1 MQPLSQHPHPALGT
15 ACFRSLLPKKSRDE
29 CCHPARAAG
38 QQKLFV
44 AVPGDVCTA
53 NGAEGRAGIPPPSG
67 AEGRAG
73 IPPPSA
79 HGTQQHKEQRGGLVG
94 RDGGGCFYRT
104 ATTSSIAVLPF
115 GKSTLRT
122 TTAALLSPYK
132 FHSHRNWLK
141 QDLVLGQRHCSAG
154 GSIRTPQRADPSR
167 AHLLPTAQHPA

>member
-1 MQPLSQHPHPALGT
+1 MQPLSQHPHPASGT

-44 AVPGDVCTA
+44 ALPGDVCTA
-53 NGAEGRAGIPPPSG
+53 NG

-94 RDGGGCFYRT
+94 REGGGCFYRT

-122 TTAALLSPYK
+122 TTAALLFPHK

-154 GSIRTPQRADPSR
+154 GSIRTPQRADPDGSKQSSLIANR
-167 AHLLPTAQHPA
+167 TASGLSWLLYHQ

>member
-53 NGAEGRAGIPPPSG
+53 NGAEGRAGIPPPS
-67 AEGRAG
+67 
-73 IPPPSA
+73 A
-79 HGTQQHKEQRGGLVG
+79 HSTQQHKEQRGGLVG
-94 RDGGGCFYRT
+94 QDGGGCFYRT

-115 GKSTLRT
+115 GKSTSRT

-167 AHLLPTAQHPA
+167 AHLLTTAQHPA

>member
-15 ACFRSLLPKKSRDE
+15 ACFHSLLPKKSRDE

-53 NGAEGRAGIPPPSG
+53 NG

-122 TTAALLSPYK
+122 TTAALLFPYK
-132 FHSHRNWLK
+132 FRSHRNWLK

-167 AHLLPTAQHPA
+167 GHLLPTAQHPA